1 MLIIKKRILPFLML
15 VGLLSTFGCRT
26 LLAPEYDKAIVE
38 SLATTSEK
46 TMSFLASVDQGTS
59 NIDFPKRE
67 NDYNDLIGAY
77 DALKIKAKARPIP
90 RNTATKKINELLQ
103 AKGSDP
109 ISGEYPSGTAF
120 EKISETLQKMK
131 VTDKA
136 NGLRPMAILAFK
148 GQIEIYLD
156 QAITYESFLKR

>member
-1 MLIIKKRILPFLML
+1 MLI
-15 VGLLSTFGCRT
+15 GLLSALGCKT

-38 SLATTSEK
+38 SITTTSEK

-59 NIDFPKRE
+59 NSDFSERE
-67 NDYNDLIGAY
+67 NDYNELIGAY
-77 DALKIKAKARPIP
+77 DSLKIKAKARPIP
-90 RNTATKKINELLQ
+90 KNTATKKINDLLQ
-103 AKGSDP
+103 SKGSDP

-136 NGLRPMAILAFK
+136 NGLKPTAVMAFK